1 MELVQS
7 VSLFYGGEHDI
18 ASVRFHYSNG
28 QTRQLN
34 NVEAVKFME
43 LVETESKRTD
53 MDFTDPDSVRKHV
66 ANAYFHQ

>member
-7 VSLFYGGEHDI
+7 VSLFYGDNYEI
-18 ASVRFHYSNG
+18 ASVRFHYING
-28 QTRQLN
+28 QTRQLDN
-34 NVEAVKFME
+34 IDAVKFME

-53 MDFTDPDSVRKHV
+53 INFTDPDSVRKHV